1 MEVSTLARAAFFIL
15 SPVAQ
20 RLFTIQ
26 DNVLITCLIA
36 TIALCT
42 GSTNDLFINLF
53 LISFIIKPFVNFM
66 VKNSFWRWVL
76 TYAMTW
82 DFHEILLLE
91 AFTKH
96 NAGEITYEEAFNIYT
111 AHLEGTHPGNS
122 VQFGVMV
129 AVVIWAW
136 HSGSAL
142 PDTVLGWFKLYLSV
156 SIITCSA
163 YSFTVQMFP
172 MLPIA
177 WEAYKH
183 ANAAHVRAKLR
194 PVMERQDAII
204 MEQALF

>member
-1 MEVSTLARAAFFIL
+1 MEVLASARVAFFLL
-15 SPVAQ
+15 SPVTQ

-26 DNVLITCLIA
+26 DTVLITCLIA

-42 GSTNDLFINLF
+42 GTTNDLFINLF

-66 VKNSFWRWVL
+66 VKTPFWRWVL
-76 TYAMTW
+76 TCAMTW
-82 DFHEILLLE
+82 DFYEILLLG

-96 NAGEITYEEAFNIYT
+96 NTVELTYDEAFNMYT

-122 VQFGVMV
+122 VQLGVMV

-142 PDTVLGWFKLYLSV
+142 PDTVLGWLKLYLSV
-156 SIITCSA
+156 SIISCSA

-172 MLPIA
+172 SLLIA

-183 ANAAHVRAKLR
+183 ANAALVKAKLR
-194 PVMERQDAII
+194 AGMGQWEAVI
-204 MEQALF
+204 EQVLF